1 MLLDLQRLLVAAL
14 RTPDPAGFL
23 RERAEREPG
32 LRADE
37 RRALLAAGEDGLRM
51 SRVMIRK
58 LRLQRILRG
67 DPDAAAAMAR
77 DPEAF
82 AARFA
87 AYDRDVAPTAVT
99 PPDEAAQFR
108 AY

>member
-58 LRLQRILRG
+58 LRLRAKR
-67 DPDAAAAMAR
+67 AR
-77 DPEAF
+77 RSSRRTRRASRRRRPRRT
-82 AARFA
+82 ARSSRKTRNTRR
-87 AYDRDVAPTAVT
+87 RD
-99 PPDEAAQFR
+99 FCF
-108 AY
+108 